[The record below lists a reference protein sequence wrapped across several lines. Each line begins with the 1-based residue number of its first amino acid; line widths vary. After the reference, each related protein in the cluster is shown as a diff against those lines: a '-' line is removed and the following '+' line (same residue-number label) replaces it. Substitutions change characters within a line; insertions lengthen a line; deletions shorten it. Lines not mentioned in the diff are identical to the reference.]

1 MAITKTKI
9 IAYSILVLSFISLS
23 GYTYIL
29 NKNMNKYKSEAE
41 RQSNNVEFYEG
52 KFSKEKEKNIAL
64 KLTIDELNNSKDS
77 IVNELAKFKKKKK
90 IKTEKPG
97 DTYIHVGGDIDTS
110 DTIYIENEHGFKIDT
125 TVVFNEQT
133 KSHIKIDSTGLVNS
147 LDIDFGMNFSING
160 DLVYKNE
167 RKNWFDRLV
176 HLDYKKK
183 PEIKYNYEFTN
194 DAIKPKDIRVVV
206 IEQ

>member
-1 MAITKTKI
+1 MAITRTKI
-9 IAYSILVLSFISLS
+9 IVYSILALSFISMS
-23 GYTYIL
+23 CYTYIL
-29 NKNMNKYKSEAE
+29 DKNMNKYKIEAE
-41 RQSNNVEFYEG
+41 RQSSNVEFYEG

-64 KLTIDELNNSKDS
+64 RLTIDELNNSKDS
-77 IVNELAKFKKKKK
+77 IINELAKFKKKKK

-97 DTYIHVGGDIDTS
+97 DTYVHVGGDIDVS
-110 DTIYIENEHGFKIDT
+110 DTSKIKNDVGFKLDT
-125 TVVFNEQT
+125 TIVFNEQT

-147 LDIDFGMNFSING
+147 LDINFGMNFSING
-160 DLVYKNE
+160 VLVYKNK

-206 IEQ
+206 LE